1 METPSKDQ
9 NLQSFYSMLQFLNI
23 KLNLPLKEIYNRIQ
37 AEIQRMTKKNKN
49 NPNIVLIQML
59 TELFLNPKELNTIIT
74 YNYLNS
80 EDRKEFIQFRN
91 VFASSLLSIIKKK
104 IIDINSP
111 ILTYELVSFCST
123 LQDDKVCKILEM
135 FVKSPENANNEILL
149 EYLFFLIKSIK
160 TQESLSEIFFIQNE
174 VKNFNLNLPFLDIEL
189 HPLLLEQLLNMVILL
204 KSYNNNLLTISKVN
218 SVIFDL
224 CDKIMEIS
232 SQDSKSEIKIMFFVI
247 SIMQYVKL
255 LGMIDKKRKE
265 KEEMSYKE
273 MMKCV
278 EEMMKTKEKSG
289 GIKKEQSNPKKEER
303 NKETFDKKKN
313 GNEKDRIKE
322 MEKQIKELTEA
333 LANEKE
339 KNQILKE
346 QLNDKNNAIMKLK
359 EEQEIVKSLEKDL
372 KICQNNNMELS
383 N

>member
-1 METPSKDQ
+1 MMETPSKDS

-37 AEIQRMTKKNKN
+37 AEIQRIKKKSKI

-59 TELFLNPKELNTIIT
+59 TELFLNPKELDTIIT

-80 EDRKEFIQFRN
+80 EDRKDFLQFRN

-111 ILTYELVSFCST
+111 KLTYELVSFCST

-135 FVKSPENANNEILL
+135 FVKSPENTNNETLL

-160 TQESLSEIFFIQNE
+160 TQDSLSEIFFLQNE
-174 VKNFNLNLPFLDIEL
+174 VKNFKLNLPFLDIEL

-204 KSYNNNLLTISKVN
+204 KGYNNNVLTISKVN

-232 SQDSKSEIKIMFFVI
+232 SPEETDSKSEMKIMFFVI

-255 LGMIDKKRKE
+255 LGMIDKKAKE

-273 MMKCV
+273 MKKYV
-278 EEMMKTKEKSG
+278 EEMMKTKQKYGELAIKS
-289 GIKKEQSNPKKEER
+289 EDFKEEIK
-303 NKETFDKKKN
+303 NKQKIV
-313 GNEKDRIKE
+313 NENDRIKE

-339 KNQILKE
+339 KNQVLKE
-346 QLNDKNNAIMKLK
+346 QLMEKDNVIMKLK
-359 EEQEIVKSLEKDL
+359 DEKV
-372 KICQNNNMELS
+372 IYH
-383 N
+383 

>member
-1 METPSKDQ
+1 METPSKDS

-37 AEIQRMTKKNKN
+37 AEIQRIKKKSKI

-59 TELFLNPKELNTIIT
+59 TELFLNPKELDTIIT

-80 EDRKEFIQFRN
+80 EDRKDFLQFRN

-104 IIDINSP
+104 ILDINSP
-111 ILTYELVSFCST
+111 KLTYELVSFCST
-123 LQDDKVCKILEM
+123 LQDDTVCKILEK
-135 FVKSPENANNEILL
+135 FVKSPENTNNETLL

-160 TQESLSEIFFIQNE
+160 TQDSLSEIFFLQNE
-174 VKNFNLNLPFLDIEL
+174 VKNYNINLPFLDIEL

-204 KSYNNNLLTISKVN
+204 KGYNNNLLTISKVN

-232 SQDSKSEIKIMFFVI
+232 SPEETDSKSEMKIMFFVI

-255 LGMIDKKRKE
+255 LGMIDKKAKE

-273 MMKCV
+273 MKKYV
-278 EEMMKTKEKSG
+278 EEMMKTRQKYGELA
-289 GIKKEQSNPKKEER
+289 INNEDFKEEEIN
-303 NKETFDKKKN
+303 NKQKT
-313 GNEKDRIKE
+313 GNENDRIKE

-333 LANEKE
+333 LVNEKE
-339 KNQILKE
+339 KNQVLKE
-346 QLNDKNNAIMKLK
+346 QLIEKDNVIMKLK
-359 EEQEIVKSLEKDL
+359 DEKVISLETDL
-372 KICQNNNMELS
+372 KISQNNNK

>member
-1 METPSKDQ
+1 METPSKDS
-9 NLQSFYSMLQFLNI
+9 NLQSFHSMLQFLNI

-49 NPNIVLIQML
+49 NPNIILIQML

-80 EDRKEFIQFRN
+80 EDRKEFLQFRN

-135 FVKSPENANNEILL
+135 FVKSPENTNNETLL

-160 TQESLSEIFFIQNE
+160 TQDSLSEIFFLQNE
-174 VKNFNLNLPFLDIEL
+174 VKNYNINLPFLDIEL

-204 KSYNNNLLTISKVN
+204 KGYNNNLLTISKVN

-232 SQDSKSEIKIMFFVI
+232 SPEETDSKSEMKIMFFVI

-255 LGMIDKKRKE
+255 LGMIDKKAKE
-265 KEEMSYKE
+265 KKEMSYKE
-273 MMKCV
+273 MKKYV
-278 EEMMKTKEKSG
+278 EEMMKTKQKYGELA
-289 GIKKEQSNPKKEER
+289 IKNEDFKEEEIN
-303 NKETFDKKKN
+303 NKQKIV
-313 GNEKDRIKE
+313 NENDRIKE
-322 MEKQIKELTEA
+322 MEKQIKELTVA

-339 KNQILKE
+339 KNQVRKE
-346 QLNDKNNAIMKLK
+346 QLNEKDNVIMKLK
-359 EEQEIVKSLEKDL
+359 DEKVIYSLETDL
-372 KICQNNNMELS
+372 KISQNNNK

>member
-1 METPSKDQ
+1 
-9 NLQSFYSMLQFLNI
+9 
-23 KLNLPLKEIYNRIQ
+23 
-37 AEIQRMTKKNKN
+37 
-49 NPNIVLIQML
+49 
-59 TELFLNPKELNTIIT
+59 
-74 YNYLNS
+74 
-80 EDRKEFIQFRN
+80 
-91 VFASSLLSIIKKK
+91 
-104 IIDINSP
+104 
-111 ILTYELVSFCST
+111 
-123 LQDDKVCKILEM
+123 
-135 FVKSPENANNEILL
+135 
-149 EYLFFLIKSIK
+149 
-160 TQESLSEIFFIQNE
+160 
-174 VKNFNLNLPFLDIEL
+174 
-189 HPLLLEQLLNMVILL
+189 MVILL
-204 KSYNNNLLTISKVN
+204 KSYNNDLLTVSKVN

-359 EEQEIVKSLEKDL
+359 EEQEIVKSLETDL